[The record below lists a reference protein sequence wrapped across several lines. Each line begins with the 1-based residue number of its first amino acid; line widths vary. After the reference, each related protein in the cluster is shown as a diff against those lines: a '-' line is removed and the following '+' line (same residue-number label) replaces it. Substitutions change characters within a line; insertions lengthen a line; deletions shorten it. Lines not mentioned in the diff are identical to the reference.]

1 LAYKTALLIK
11 LRIRNTI
18 PSWGNRSQNAQIQS
32 NAAAAQAFV
41 AFVAGAE
48 GQAILAKYGFLPA

>member
-1 LAYKTALLIK
+1 LAYKTALLIR

-32 NAAAAQAFV
+32 NAAAAQEKPR
-41 AFVAGAE
+41 GR
-48 GQAILAKYGFLPA
+48 AINCRSALR